1 MGRLNHV
8 GCICLVLCILLS
20 ISSGI
25 ETIKG
30 KAKIPAFF
38 TFGDSLVD
46 PGNNN
51 FINTIAKANHAPYGQ
66 DFRGHEQN
74 GRFSNGKL
82 ATDFIASRL
91 GVKENIPPFL
101 DPNLNSQELLT
112 GVSFAS
118 AGTGFDNLTSTRF
131 NVISMR
137 RQVELFK
144 TYKARLQNLVGMEN
158 SSNIIREAIFYLVAG
173 TNDFLLNYLYLPIR
187 RSQFSV
193 QQYQEFIL
201 EICVDFIEEIY
212 KLGVRKL
219 GVAGHPPLGCIPIE
233 KTLQG
238 ESMLNGCIQ
247 AINYISSS
255 YNQKLKEALQ
265 GLKARLPGIRL
276 EYVDIYDNMLDMIK
290 HPLLYGFEI
299 SNRGCCGTGLLEVGP
314 RCDNRTPITCS
325 NTSKS
330 VFWDSAHPTQA
341 TYQII
346 ADKLLLQNIPK
357 LL

>member
-131 NVISMR
+131 
-137 RQVELFK
+137 
-144 TYKARLQNLVGMEN
+144 
-158 SSNIIREAIFYLVAG
+158 
-173 TNDFLLNYLYLPIR
+173 
-187 RSQFSV
+187 
-193 QQYQEFIL
+193 
-201 EICVDFIEEIY
+201 EIY